1 MYEKHMKKI
10 KWGAAFWGI
19 VLLSIISENA
29 TYILQKPAHSYMQK
43 SILEMFAIIR
53 GSKVWQML
61 SHLQFNKL
69 IAPGSCNQASVGF

>member
-1 MYEKHMKKI
+1 MKKI
-10 KWGAAFWGI
+10 KWGEVWGGI
-19 VLLSIISENA
+19 LLLSIISENV

-53 GSKVWQML
+53 DSKVRQML
-61 SHLQFNKL
+61 SHLQFNKM